1 MGVLIVNGPPSIRN
15 SFNVFFLLLLLLVSV
30 VDAFTSFLAEVTSS
44 SLFAAAAAEEAVSNV
59 VNDIFARL
67 DCCGSS
73 ATDD

>member
-44 SLFAAAAAEEAVSNV
+44 SLFAAAAEEAVSNV
-59 VNDIFARL
+59 VDEIFARL

>member
-15 SFNVFFLLLLLLVSV
+15 SFNVFFLLLLLFVSV

-44 SLFAAAAAEEAVSNV
+44 SLFAAAAEEAVSNV
-59 VNDIFARL
+59 VDEIFARL

>member
-15 SFNVFFLLLLLLVSV
+15 SFNVFFLLLLLLPVSV

-44 SLFAAAAAEEAVSNV
+44 SLFAAAAEEAVSNV
-59 VNDIFARL
+59 VDEIFARL